1 MAITLNR
8 DHRVRTDRF
17 LPVAERHERM
27 VVLASGPSGAGVLE
41 HPGVPVIAVNGAI
54 TGLSW
59 TPASGDR
66 FHIPDRD
73 LDDTVFV
80 VSEMTIETADLPG
93 GRVVKFNGTTEWAL
107 DSIAEDEVVWLPHE
121 AQLRNLLGGTFV
133 RLEPVGDGFAVETEG
148 RHGGRYVDVDA
159 ERAYA
164 RALLARLEA

>member
-1 MAITLNR
+1 MIS
-8 DHRVRTDRF
+8 V
-17 LPVAERHERM
+17 E
-27 VVLASGPSGAGVLE
+27 LARRLKTAGL
-41 HPGVPVIAVNGAI
+41 
-54 TGLSW
+54 TW

-80 VSEMTIETADLPG
+80 VSEMTIETADLPT

-107 DSIAEDEVVWLPHE
+107 DSIAEDEVVWLPRE
-121 AQLRNLLGGTFV
+121 AQLRALLGGSFV
-133 RLEPVGDGFAVETEG
+133 RLEPVGDGFAVETDG

-164 RALLARLEA
+164 RALLARLEG